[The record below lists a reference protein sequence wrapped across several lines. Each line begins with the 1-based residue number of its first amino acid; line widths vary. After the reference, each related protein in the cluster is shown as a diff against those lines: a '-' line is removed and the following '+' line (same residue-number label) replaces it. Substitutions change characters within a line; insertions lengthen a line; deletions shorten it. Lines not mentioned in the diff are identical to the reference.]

1 MIAEVIPLARLPKN
15 LSFFDY
21 EVPQNLE
28 GQIKIGQI
36 VRIPFRGKNMSGLI
50 VATKEK
56 PAEKLGAVKPIAK
69 IIDAGE
75 NLDAKR
81 LSLLRWLS
89 NYYLVS
95 PALVLKT
102 FLPEP
107 PQKVSSFKSR
117 QKIQPASLSIAKN
130 DLDKIQNVIEKIIL
144 SKKPYTLF
152 HYQNNKNKIVALL
165 KIAQK
170 IISEEK
176 SVLVL
181 LPQVPDIANLAP
193 SFLNL
198 FYGQTALLHGELSKT
213 EYWQEW
219 QKIKNGKAKIVIGT
233 RSALFSPLANLGLII
248 IDNEEAPDFK
258 QSDQNP
264 RYDARDAS
272 LKLAELTGAKII
284 FTSLAPRPETFF
296 LAQNRPDF
304 NYLSPEIPSSPATI
318 LADMN
323 DEIKNKNFSSLG
335 EKIKKEISAAIAKQ
349 KKVIL
354 LLNRRG
360 LSTMILCRDC
370 DHVFKCKTCDLPLA
384 CHDEE
389 CGLPKQFICHNCGK
403 TELVQLVCPK
413 CRGTDIKYL
422 GVGTQTVEKEIKKI
436 FSQIKVLRID
446 KDVPMEKIYPQISG
460 ADVFIGTQ
468 FLIRNYLY
476 KIKNIGFLGVI
487 SADTMIYRPDF
498 RSGEKIYSWL
508 TGIINFSR
516 EAKIPVI
523 VQTFFPNNFVIR
535 SAIQEKPEL
544 FYLEELD
551 NREALGYP
559 PFGKLIKLAYGDSEE
574 KKCIAEAS
582 KLFKIIKTEL
592 EGKAD
597 ISYDEKPRREKR
609 KFFSKIIIKFSDSSS
624 ASIKEA
630 LRKNVPDS
638 WTIDIDPENIL

>member
-1 MIAEVIPLARLPKN
+1 MVAEIIPLARLPKN
-15 LSFFDY
+15 LSVFDY
-21 EVPQNLE
+21 EVPENFL

-36 VRIPFRGKNMSGLI
+36 VKISFRNKNVKGIVMALKSKPDQIKSALKPFI
-50 VATKEK
+50 
-56 PAEKLGAVKPIAK
+56 K
-69 IIDAGE
+69 IIDPEINIDNERQKFLHWFA
-75 NLDAKR
+75 D
-81 LSLLRWLS
+81 
-89 NYYLVS
+89 YYLVS

-107 PQKVSSFKSR
+107 PEKLSSFKSR
-117 QKIQPASLSIAKN
+117 QKIQPASLGVAKN
-130 DLDKIQNVIEKIIL
+130 DLDKIQNVIEKVSL

-152 HYQNNKNKIVALL
+152 HHQNNKNKIVALL
-165 KIAQK
+165 KITQK
-170 IISEEK
+170 IISEGK
-176 SVLVL
+176 SVLIL
-181 LPQVPDIANLAP
+181 LPQVPDIANIAP
-193 SFLNL
+193 YFLNL
-198 FYGQTALLHGELSKT
+198 FYDQTAMLHGELSKT

-233 RSALFSPLANLGLII
+233 RSALFAPLSNLGLII

-264 RYDARDAS
+264 RYDTRDAS

-304 NYLSPEIPSSPATI
+304 NYLPPENPSSPIAA

-335 EKIKKEISAAIAKQ
+335 EKIKKEISAAVAKQ

-403 TELVQLVCPK
+403 TEPVQLVCPK
-413 CRGTDIKYL
+413 CRGTNIKYL

-436 FSQIKVLRID
+436 FPQINVLRID

-460 ADVFIGTQ
+460 ADIFIGTQ
-468 FLIRNYLY
+468 FLVRNYLD
-476 KIKNIGFLGVI
+476 KIKDIGFLGVI

-508 TGIINFSR
+508 MGIINFAR
-516 EAKIPVI
+516 EAKISVL

-535 SAIQEKPEL
+535 SATQEKPEL

-574 KKCIAEAS
+574 KKCTAEAT
-582 KLFKIIKTEL
+582 KLFKILKTEL
-592 EGKAD
+592 KDKVD

-609 KFFSKIIIKFSDSSS
+609 KFFSKIIIKFSDNSA
-624 ASIKEA
+624 ASIKEM

-638 WTIDIDPENIL
+638 WTIDIDPENVL